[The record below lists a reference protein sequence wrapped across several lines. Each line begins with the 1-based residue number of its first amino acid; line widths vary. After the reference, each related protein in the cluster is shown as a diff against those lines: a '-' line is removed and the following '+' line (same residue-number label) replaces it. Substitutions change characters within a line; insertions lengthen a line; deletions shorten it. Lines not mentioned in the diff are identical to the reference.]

1 MSTEDREKGLKQNV
15 DRKETVS
22 VQEIET
28 QKDGQSLDIEFCLFH
43 LVLLVWMKN
52 G

>member
-15 DRKETVS
+15 DRVETVS

-28 QKDGQSLDIEFCLFH
+28 QKDGQSLDIEFSNIHFQ
-43 LVLLVWMKN
+43 MSSFFE
-52 G
+52 